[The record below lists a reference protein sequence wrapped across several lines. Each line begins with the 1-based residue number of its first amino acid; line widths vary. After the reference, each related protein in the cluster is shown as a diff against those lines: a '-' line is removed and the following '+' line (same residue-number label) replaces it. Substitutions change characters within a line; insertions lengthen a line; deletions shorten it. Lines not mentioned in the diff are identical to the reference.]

1 MATFINGITVARK
14 RAHLTQQQLADAVG
28 VSLRTVSRWEK
39 IKPEN
44 MADAKVPLGAIANA
58 LGVTTDELMTTS
70 TSENENAPA
79 GTKPGEGVKDKQIDM
94 TGWLT
99 IPIVSREWTACCGA
113 GISAADITN
122 NDEGVVKVDRKM
134 FYRIDDRRMPFA
146 IHCEGDC
153 LESAGIRDGYL
164 AIINPAEEPM
174 NGAIVLV
181 TLGGSLSLKYFNA
194 MPNGDVLLRSDRDP
208 VRLTPEQME
217 RDEFAVLGVLADVHQ
232 GRPKIRPL

>member
-1 MATFINGITVARK
+1 MLPNNLREMRDRKGLSQQRLADIIGVNRATIRRWETGESKITLDMATKI
-14 RAHLTQQQLADAVG
+14 AH
-28 VSLRTVSRWEK
+28 
-39 IKPEN
+39 
-44 MADAKVPLGAIANA
+44 A

-134 FYRIDDRRMPFA
+134 FYRIDDHRMPFA

-217 RDEFAVLGVLADVHQ
+217 RDEFGIIGVLADVHQ

>member
-1 MATFINGITVARK
+1 MSANRIKEVRLQRGLKQIDVASR
-14 RAHLTQQQLADAVG
+14 VG
-28 VSLRTVSRWEK
+28 VSERTFIRYENGVTEPKQSVIEK
-39 IKPEN
+39 I
-44 MADAKVPLGAIANA
+44 AQA

-70 TSENENAPA
+70 TPENKNAPA
-79 GTKPGEGVKDKQIDM
+79 ETKPGEGVKDKQIDM

-217 RDEFAVLGVLADVHQ
+217 RDEFGIIGVLADVHQ

>member
-1 MATFINGITVARK
+1 MLPNNLRETRDRKGLSQQSLADIVGVNRATIRRWETGESKITLEMATKI
-14 RAHLTQQQLADAVG
+14 AH
-28 VSLRTVSRWEK
+28 
-39 IKPEN
+39 
-44 MADAKVPLGAIANA
+44 A

>member
-1 MATFINGITVARK
+1 MFNRELAKSLRK
-14 RAHLTQQQLADAVG
+14 QKGLNQTQLAELCDVHPVTISNWERG
-28 VSLRTVSRWEK
+28 EKQPEMKNIQSL
-39 IKPEN
+39 
-44 MADAKVPLGAIANA
+44 AHA

-174 NGAIVLV
+174 NGSIVLV

-217 RDEFAVLGVLADVHQ
+217 RDEFGIIGVLADVHQ

>member
-1 MATFINGITVARK
+1 MDLLSDRLLALRKQKKLSREEAAELLHVDKETLARYERGNRVPQAEFISEAARVYEVS
-14 RAHLTQQQLADAVG
+14 ADY
-28 VSLRTVSRWEK
+28 L
-39 IKPEN
+39 
-44 MADAKVPLGAIANA
+44 LG
-58 LGVTTDELMTTS
+58 LSPTEQK
-70 TSENENAPA
+70 NAPA
-79 GTKPGEGVKDKQIDM
+79 EAGEGAKDKQIDM

-122 NDEGVVKVDRKM
+122 ENEGVVKVDRKM

-153 LESAGIRDGYL
+153 LESAGIKDGYL
-164 AIINPAEEPM
+164 AVVNPAEEPM

-181 TLGGSLSLKYFNA
+181 SLAGSLSLKYFNA
-194 MPNGDVLLRSDRDP
+194 MPNGDVLLRSDRGSR
-208 VRLTPEQME
+208 RLTAEEMD
-217 RDEFAVLGVLADVHQ
+217 RDEFTVLGVLADVHQ

>member
-1 MATFINGITVARK
+1 MLPNNLRETRDRKGLSQQSLADIVGVNRATIRRWETGESKITLEMATKI
-14 RAHLTQQQLADAVG
+14 AH
-28 VSLRTVSRWEK
+28 
-39 IKPEN
+39 
-44 MADAKVPLGAIANA
+44 A

-174 NGAIVLV
+174 NGSIVLV

-217 RDEFAVLGVLADVHQ
+217 RDEFGIIGVLADVHQ